1 MINNTF
7 FSDGIVSFPFGH
19 PLLSDIRKFKKE
31 IADKMQKVIRDKKH
45 EMLKKPH
52 LTVKEFVF

>member
-1 MINNTF
+1 M
-7 FSDGIVSFPFGH
+7 SFPFGH

-31 IADKMQKVIRDKKH
+31 IADKMRKVIRDKKH